1 MSRAPF
7 RRKSGA
13 REANQLVRLAEGLAS
28 SKSRAEDVY
37 WERELE
43 AAVTLQLENN
53 DEDVINRT
61 LDKAHDAPDAT
72 FDALAD
78 MVESLTESIML
89 DSEKGPQRVT
99 LFCAPILVWG
109 RKQIPAKT
117 IPKAQLQNIAVQ
129 LSAHVFSSKAKIA
142 LADFMF
148 APDQRVGW
156 NACGSD
162 FCKCEANSMIIVR
175 HRVRRNLFE
184 FRPTNNRQ
192 RNRALRKRPQQLL
205 VHRHQLSVEL
215 QRKCDEFTVVR

>member
-53 DEDVINRT
+53 DEDAINRA

-99 LFCAPILVWG
+99 LFCAPD
-109 RKQIPAKT
+109 RK
-117 IPKAQLQNIAVQ
+117 
-129 LSAHVFSSKAKIA
+129 
-142 LADFMF
+142 
-148 APDQRVGW
+148 
-156 NACGSD
+156 
-162 FCKCEANSMIIVR
+162 
-175 HRVRRNLFE
+175 
-184 FRPTNNRQ
+184 
-192 RNRALRKRPQQLL
+192 
-205 VHRHQLSVEL
+205 SV
-215 QRKCDEFTVVR
+215 V